1 MIGAGILPDLLWW
14 LLGAVVLPFWLL
26 SGLADYIC
34 HARTDIAHTSGAH
47 ESLLHLMQT
56 VEIGVPLLVFLF
68 CSVDALVLVL
78 MSAGTAAH
86 TASSWRDLRYAD
98 GLRRITPFEQYV
110 HSFLNVLPW
119 IALALV
125 FVLHW
130 PVVVGLFDPTLD
142 SNWTLQ
148 LRRPSFD
155 IAILVAVLAASAV
168 FAIIPGLLELA
179 TTLKARAEMAQ
190 MSSSSARSATKPR

>member
-1 MIGAGILPDLLWW
+1 MTDAGMLPELLWW
-14 LLGAVVLPFWLL
+14 LLGGVVLPLWLL

-47 ESLLHLMQT
+47 ESLLHLTQT
-56 VEIGVPLLVFLF
+56 VEIGVPLLAFLF
-68 CSVDALVLVL
+68 CSVDALVLSL
-78 MSAGTAAH
+78 MFAGAIAH
-86 TASSWRDLRYAD
+86 TASSWSDLRYAD

-130 PVVVGLFDPTLD
+130 PVVAALFDPAVD
-142 SNWTLQ
+142 SDWTLH
-148 LRRPSFD
+148 LRRPAFD
-155 IAILVAVLAASAV
+155 LAILVAVLLASAV
-168 FAIIPGLLELA
+168 FAVIPGLLELA
-179 TTLKARAEMAQ
+179 TTFKARAGIAQ
-190 MSSSSARSATKPR
+190 RSSNSARSATKPR